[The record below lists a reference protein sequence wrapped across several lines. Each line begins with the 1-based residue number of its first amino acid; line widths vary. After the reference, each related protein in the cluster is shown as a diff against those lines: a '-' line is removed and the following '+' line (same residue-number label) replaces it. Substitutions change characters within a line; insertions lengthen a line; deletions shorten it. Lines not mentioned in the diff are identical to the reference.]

1 MKNIFTIAAL
11 MFVVFPVNAQKYM
24 RYHMSDST
32 FHGFYTESID
42 SMEHTL
48 SHSYVHMGGNT
59 YEIPLDKV
67 DSISF
72 EGISVYD
79 ENVIGKYRIYELES
93 DTLPYKKAYIDNRA
107 MMIASRRGEFG
118 ANDTIVIAS
127 EYYNTKWMI
136 MTNNDG
142 DVEKFFDGKALFYF
156 DYQSEGGFTVLRM
169 ADSICTTLELKAEDC
184 NKVKARSSTVNKSLG
199 KFLEN
204 IQAIGNKVDEVGGQF
219 GKDHPIWDFAI
230 PNGITEGLG
239 WLTDVIDDVK
249 NNPELHNQQLIV
261 NGLEVTGDL
270 AGICATLLAG
280 IPTEGLAWTLLLS
293 EVGLLA
299 TDVGELFEELFP
311 DSDQMKAYKEYYQNK
326 YNIFVRAEEPANIT
340 YSGATLKGTL
350 STSQNKNLGRAYFYF
365 SELCSVD
372 GRDVDANMNPVTNG
386 GWLLEAPIT
395 NLKMNTTY
403 LYFIVYECE
412 VDGLNFTFISEN
424 SSDFTTHNLSLSDI
438 SAEDCYYYDGKVCYD
453 MTATIESTKESLAN
467 YKECGVYYR
476 NKKTGKTYIEK
487 KATFSG
493 YSETSEVSF
502 PFYVDKEDFD
512 VINHSLHHARS
523 SNYSFGVY
531 VETQDGYHEL
541 YDEQDF
547 DFEYD
552 KEPKVHTCEAS
563 FVSQTQATVQC
574 EYEDCLFW
582 DVLRGVE
589 YFTDT
594 ESESLMLG
602 ANEEDGSHEFPL
614 EDLTPNTTYNY
625 RAYYEVDGI
634 REYGE
639 TRSFETK
646 DAVVETGES
655 SSVTAHSAVVSGYAE
670 GLESTETHYELGICY
685 STSGTPS
692 INNGKFVSSGRTSGG
707 DFTVSLTSLKPRTTY
722 YYATCLVFDGE
733 YFYGETRSFETKD
746 AVVETGESSS
756 VTANSAVVAG
766 YAEGLE
772 SAETLCELGVCYS
785 TSGTPSINNGKFVS
799 SGRTSSGDFT
809 VSLTGL
815 KPNTTYYYATC
826 MAIDGEYFYGETKSF
841 ETKEPGLCPDHNHPH
856 MIDLGL
862 PSGTKWACCN
872 VGASS
877 PEGYGGYYAWG
888 ETEEKSNYSSSN
900 NVTVITDSNDV
911 AFNKSGG
918 EMRMPTLSQIE
929 ELKTYCIWTWEVYN
943 GVYGAMVRGG
953 DNAIF
958 LPAAGYKE
966 GYSKKYSGKY
976 GSYWSSTSYSTSC
989 GTELIF
995 GILDGDNNFH
1005 QASFYYKYGKTGWK
1019 SCGRSVRPVDA
1030 TK

>member
-1 MKNIFTIAAL
+1 MKKIFTIAAL

-365 SELCSVD
+365 SELYSVD

-531 VETQDGYHEL
+531 VETQDGNHEL

-552 KEPKVHTCEAS
+552 KEPKVYTGEAS
-563 FVSQTQATVQC
+563 SVSETEATVKC
-574 EYEDCLFW
+574 EFEDCLFW
-582 DVLRGVE
+582 NALRGVE
-589 YFTDT
+589 YFTD
-594 ESESLMLG
+594 SKSGSVLLD
-602 ANEEDGSHEFPL
+602 ANKEDGEYDFHLDNLS
-614 EDLTPNTTYNY
+614 TNTTYNY
-625 RAYYEVDGI
+625 RVYYEVDGV
-634 REYGE
+634 RE
-639 TRSFETK
+639 
-646 DAVVETGES
+646 
-655 SSVTAHSAVVSGYAE
+655 
-670 GLESTETHYELGICY
+670 
-685 STSGTPS
+685 
-692 INNGKFVSSGRTSGG
+692 
-707 DFTVSLTSLKPRTTY
+707 
-722 YYATCLVFDGE
+722 
-733 YFYGETRSFETKD
+733 
-746 AVVETGESSS
+746 
-756 VTANSAVVAG
+756 
-766 YAEGLE
+766 
-772 SAETLCELGVCYS
+772 
-785 TSGTPSINNGKFVS
+785 
-799 SGRTSSGDFT
+799 
-809 VSLTGL
+809 
-815 KPNTTYYYATC
+815 
-826 MAIDGEYFYGETKSF
+826 YGETKSF
-841 ETKEPGLCPDHNHPH
+841 ETKGGALCNDGNHVH
-856 MIDLGL
+856 AVDLGL
-862 PSGTKWACCN
+862 SVKWACCN
-872 VGASS
+872 VGASV

-888 ETEEKSNYSSSN
+888 ETEEKSDYDRDTYQYYIDTDGDGYKEWQDIGSN
-900 NVTVITDSNDV
+900 ISGTSYDV
-911 AFNKSGG
+911 AHVKWGG
-918 EMRMPTLSQIE
+918 GWRMPTRDEIK
-929 ELKTYCIWTWEVYN
+929 ELCEKCSWELTTVN
-943 GVYGAMVRGG
+943 GIRGYKVTG
-953 DNAIF
+953 PNGNSIF
-958 LPAAGYKE
+958 LPAAGSRLGTEVVGRGSDGCYWSGKLYG
-966 GYSKKYSGKY
+966 GYSWCDACCLYFGSGY
-976 GSYWSSTSYSTSC
+976 GGWSSW
-989 GTELIF
+989 GNR
-995 GILDGDNNFH
+995 G
-1005 QASFYYKYGKTGWK
+1005 YGHP
-1019 SCGRSVRPVDA
+1019 VRPVTD
-1030 TK
+1030 